1 MLNLKT
7 QSKQTK
13 QKQSYIYNGEKFVD
27 TRRLGSGE
35 GAK

>member
-13 QKQSYIYNGEKFVD
+13 QKQSYRYNGEQFVD
-27 TRRLGSGE
+27 ARRLGSGV
-35 GAK
+35 GA